1 MDRRMDSGEGEGWRE
16 ESLDAV
22 LYEGEGELFLPLS
35 WHELPELFYFKSGGF
50 LLELNLRECEIRQE
64 CLCFIPPGTLRS
76 IRALSEDSAEYALR
90 FDLRSLCFSPK
101 DPLEEKLMRPLR
113 EGRLCF
119 PRFVSVSD
127 IGYIELLREL
137 SELIRRFHLSGRRSP
152 VSSGG
157 ERLELKSPGEQLLLR
172 AGLLKLIGILELCGM
187 LREKEK
193 EEGDGERQARVLRGS
208 IRYIRENY
216 QKKIYIRDLSEK
228 SGLNEQYFIRF
239 FKASIGS
246 SPLDYINAYRIER
259 AKEALRN
266 TDEKVYEIAERCG
279 FHNIGNFIRL
289 FRSSCGVTPK
299 RYRKLS
305 GEGEK

>member
-22 LYEGEGELFLPLS
+22 LYEGEGELLLPLS
-35 WHELPELFYFKSGGF
+35 WHELPELFYFKSGSF

-90 FDLRSLCFSPK
+90 FDLRSLCFSPE

-152 VSSGG
+152 VSSGW
-157 ERLELKSPGEQLLLR
+157 ERL
-172 AGLLKLIGILELCGM
+172 
-187 LREKEK
+187 
-193 EEGDGERQARVLRGS
+193 
-208 IRYIRENY
+208 
-216 QKKIYIRDLSEK
+216 
-228 SGLNEQYFIRF
+228 
-239 FKASIGS
+239 
-246 SPLDYINAYRIER
+246 
-259 AKEALRN
+259 
-266 TDEKVYEIAERCG
+266 
-279 FHNIGNFIRL
+279 
-289 FRSSCGVTPK
+289 
-299 RYRKLS
+299 
-305 GEGEK
+305 